1 MALVGCA
8 LSWLGR
14 VLNGVHVGL
23 GLSVVHWGQLLRRSV
38 LSLHCSHG
46 FQIDLLAN
54 TLKSLL
60 ILILIHVDHRFRVH
74 DPYSSIDIP

>member
-1 MALVGCA
+1 MALVGRA

-23 GLSVVHWGQLLRRSV
+23 GLSVAHRGQLLRRVV

-46 FQIDLLAN
+46 FQIDLLADS
-54 TLKSLL
+54 LKSLL
-60 ILILIHVDHRFRVH
+60 ILVFIHVDHRLRVH
-74 DPYSSIDIP
+74 DPNSRIDMP